1 MMELHTKI
9 HIEGHSLN
17 ANGTLKGA
25 NVFDYADVTAF
36 SIIND
41 KFTRFHKHIG
51 VVTSSATSKFI
62 SPIFGY
68 GFIECFAEI
77 IDCTP
82 ARITVKIL
90 IKYRERKGLEWVD
103 AFEGTFQFTCIDR
116 ETRKV
121 YKLSKEEMNEIKK

>member
-1 MMELHTKI
+1 MELHTKI

-25 NVFDYADVTAF
+25 SVFDYADVTAF

-51 VVTSSATSKFI
+51 VVTSSAKCKFLA
-62 SPIFGY
+62 PILGY

-77 IDCTP
+77 TDCTSC
-82 ARITVKIL
+82 KNNS
-90 IKYRERKGLEWVD
+90 K
-103 AFEGTFQFTCIDR
+103 
-116 ETRKV
+116 
-121 YKLSKEEMNEIKK
+121 KL